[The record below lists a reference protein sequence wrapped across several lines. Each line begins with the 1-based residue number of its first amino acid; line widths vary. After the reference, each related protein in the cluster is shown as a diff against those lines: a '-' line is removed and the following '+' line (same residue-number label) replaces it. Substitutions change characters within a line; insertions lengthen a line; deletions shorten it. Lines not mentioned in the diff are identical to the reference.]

1 MRQTAGDPVAAS
13 DVSGPRTYG
22 NWRKPTSPGIHGL
35 GMAGTMGLLGGMVLI
50 VISMLISLYLAL
62 AVALAVGLALLPL
75 LLRDAHGRNGLQ
87 RGTARLAFRSGRR
100 SGKNVYRSGPLGRTP
115 TGTCQ
120 LPGLA
125 AQSTLTEAVD
135 AHGRPF
141 ALLSV
146 PSVNHHTA
154 VLQCDADG
162 ASLVD
167 TDQVDTWVAYW
178 GQWLAA
184 LAYEPNL
191 VACSVTIEAAP
202 DPGIRLNREVTGNL
216 DPSAPQLAQDVLRE
230 VVQSYPAGSA
240 TLTTRVALTYS
251 GAARPGQKRRD
262 AQGVATEIGLRLPGL
277 ASNLSMTGAGPAAPM
292 TAAELTEA
300 VRVAYDPSV
309 AVLIE
314 EARGAG
320 GTGITWNDAG
330 PVATEEAWDHYR
342 HDGAFSV
349 TWSMSEAPRGE
360 VFSNVLT
367 SLLLPHPDIS
377 RKRVTLL
384 YRPHD
389 PATAA
394 RVVERDRRD
403 SLFKAQQGKVEQAR
417 DSVAVRAAEQA
428 AREEATGAG
437 VVRFGMLVTAT
448 VTQREDIERAAA
460 AISNISAPAR
470 VTLRRVYGAQASAF
484 AAALPL
490 GIVVPHHLRVPQA
503 VREAM

>member
-1 MRQTAGDPVAAS
+1 MAAS
-13 DVSGPRTYG
+13 EISGPRTYG

-35 GMAGTMGLLGGMVLI
+35 GMAGTMGLLGGLVL
-50 VISMLISLYLAL
+50 VVLSMLISLWLAIF
-62 AVALAVGLALLPL
+62 VAVGVGLSLLPL
-75 LLRDAHGRNGLQ
+75 LLRDTHGRNGLQ
-87 RGTARLAFRSGRR
+87 RATARLAFRNGRKA
-100 SGKNVYRSGPLGRTP
+100 GKNVYRSGPLGRTAS
-115 TGTCQ
+115 GTCQ

-125 AQSTLTEAVD
+125 AQSTLAEATD

-146 PSVNHHTA
+146 PSANHHTA

-167 TDQVDTWVAYW
+167 SDQVDTWVAYW

-202 DPGIRLNREVTGNL
+202 DPGIRLEREVSGNI
-216 DPSAPQLAQDVLRE
+216 DPQAPPLAQAVLRE
-230 VVQSYPAGSA
+230 VVQTYPAGSA

-251 GAARPGQKRRD
+251 GAAQAGQKRRD
-262 AQGVATEIGLRLPGL
+262 AQAMGTELGLRLPGL
-277 ASNLSMTGAGPAAPM
+277 ASNLSMTGAGPATPM
-292 TAAELTEA
+292 TASDLAEA

-309 AVLIE
+309 AVLVE
-314 EARGAG
+314 EARGSG
-320 GTGITWNDAG
+320 GSGITWDEAG
-330 PVATEEAWDHYR
+330 PIAAEEAWGHYR
-342 HDGAFSV
+342 HDGAFSI

-360 VFSNVLT
+360 VFSSVLA

-389 PATAA
+389 PASAA
-394 RVVERDRRD
+394 RVVERDRKD
-403 SLFKAQQGKVEQAR
+403 SLFKAQQAKMGNAR
-417 DSVAVRAAEQA
+417 DSIAVRAAEQA

-448 VTQREDIERAAA
+448 VTERDELDRAAA
-460 AISNISAPAR
+460 AIGNISAPAR
-470 VTLRRVYGAQASAF
+470 VALRRVYGAQASAF

-490 GIVVPHHLRVPQA
+490 GLVLPHHLRVPQA
-503 VREAM
+503 VRDAM

>member
-1 MRQTAGDPVAAS
+1 MAAS
-13 DVSGPRTYG
+13 DISGPRTYG

-35 GMAGTMGLLGGMVLI
+35 GMAGTMVLMGGMVLV
-50 VISMLISLYLAL
+50 VISMLVSVWLAL
-62 AVALAVGLALLPL
+62 SFAVVVGLSLVPL
-75 LLRDAHGRNGLQ
+75 LLRDRHGRNGLQ
-87 RGTARLAFRSGRR
+87 RFTARIAFRNGRK
-100 SGKNVYRSGPLGRTP
+100 SGKNVYRSGPLGRTGY
-115 TGTCQ
+115 GTCQ

-125 AQSTLTEAVD
+125 AQSTLSEAVD

-141 ALLSV
+141 ALLSI

-178 GQWLAA
+178 GQWLAS

-202 DPGIRLNREVTGNL
+202 DPGIRLGREVNGNL
-216 DPSAPQLAQDVLRE
+216 DPRAPELAQAVLRE
-230 VVQSYPAGSA
+230 VVQTYPAGSA

-251 GAARPGQKRRD
+251 GAATAGQKRRD
-262 AQGVATEIGLRLPGL
+262 AAGMAAEIGLRLPGL
-277 ASNLSMTGAGPAAPM
+277 AANLSMTGAGPATPM
-292 TAAELTEA
+292 TASDLAEA

-309 AVLIE
+309 AVLVE
-314 EARGAG
+314 EARAAG
-320 GTGITWNDAG
+320 GSGITWEDAG
-330 PVATEEAWDHYR
+330 PIAAEEAWDHYR
-342 HDGAFSV
+342 HDGAFSI

-360 VFSNVLT
+360 VFSSVLS
-367 SLLLPHPDIS
+367 SLLLPHADVS

-389 PATAA
+389 PAAAA
-394 RVVERDRRD
+394 RVVERDRKD
-403 SLFKAQQGKVEQAR
+403 ALFKAQQAKVQHAR
-417 DSVAVRAAEQA
+417 DSVAVRAADQA

-448 VTQREDIERAAA
+448 VTQRDELERAAA
-460 AISNISAPAR
+460 AIGNISAPAR
-470 VTLRRVYGAQASAF
+470 VALRRVYGSQASAF

-490 GIVVPHHLRVPQA
+490 GIVLPHHLRVPQA
-503 VREAM
+503 VRDAM